1 VDIFA
6 SSNNAKTKLFYSLY
20 WNPCALGVNSL
31 NSDWSSDVNWLLSP
45 VPLASTAIYHLVKCK
60 AKGTLIVPKWTS
72 PFWPLIFED
81 GLEYK
86 SYVTERIL
94 EAGMN
99 VNSIS
104 ARNFSQL
111 DFGLWKD
118 KLNIRIIRH
127 FSTIYI
133 TLS

>member
-1 VDIFA
+1 
-6 SSNNAKTKLFYSLY
+6 
-20 WNPCALGVNSL
+20 VNSF
-31 NSDWSSDVNWLLSP
+31 NSDWSSDVNWLVSP
-45 VPLASTAIYHLVKCK
+45 VPLASRAINHLVKYK

-72 PFWPLIFED
+72 SLWPLIFED

-86 SYVTERIL
+86 SHRTDVLEFTEAERIL

-118 KLNIRIIRH
+118 KLNIRILRH

-133 TLS
+133 ALS